1 MSLTLE
7 IQDVRWK
14 KLRGLQLRLK
24 RAVTAALL
32 EAGGDATTGLT
43 LLLTT
48 DARVKALNRDFRGKD
63 APTNVLSFPADTA
76 GYLGDIA
83 IAYGVTAKEART
95 SGKALSDHAVHLAV
109 HGVLHLLGYDH
120 TTARKAG
127 VMEPMEARILKTQN
141 LVDPY
146 EFCQAP
152 PRQTPPHKTRP
163 RKAK

>member
-7 IQDVRWK
+7 IQDGRWR

-24 RAVTAALL
+24 RAVAAALL
-32 EAGGDATTGLT
+32 EAGGDAATDLT

-48 DARVKALNRDFRGKD
+48 DARASALNRDFRGKD
-63 APTNVLSFPADTA
+63 APTNVLSFPADVE
-76 GYLGDIA
+76 GYWGDIA

-95 SGKALSDHAVHLAV
+95 NGKTLSDHTVHLAV

-127 VMEPMEARILKTQN
+127 VMEPMEVRILKTLN
-141 LVDPY
+141 IADPY
-146 EFCQAP
+146 EPSQAP
-152 PRQTPPHKTRP
+152 TRKT
-163 RKAK
+163 K